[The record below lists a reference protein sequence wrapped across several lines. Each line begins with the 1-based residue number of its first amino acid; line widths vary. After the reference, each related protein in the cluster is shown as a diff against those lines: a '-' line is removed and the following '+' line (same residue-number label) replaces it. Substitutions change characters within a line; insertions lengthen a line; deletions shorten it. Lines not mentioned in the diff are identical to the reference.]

1 MMIDLL
7 ATNKRIINIDESWVS
22 ETEYSRRMWCPNKVP
37 CTATE
42 QSIGTRLALIAALDT
57 EGRVYFALT
66 HANTDS
72 DVILTFLRRLAIMLS
87 IETPDWRETSIVLL
101 DGAKYH
107 TSKETRENL
116 KKLKIPITYSA
127 PYCYSTAPI
136 EHLFGG
142 FKQGEFQSNT
152 APRGKK

>member
-7 ATNKRIINIDESWVS
+7 ASNKRIINIDESWVS

-37 CTATE
+37 CTVTE
-42 QSIGTRLALIAALDT
+42 QSIGTRLALITALDT

-72 DVILTFLRRLAIMLS
+72 DVILSFMRRLDIMLS
-87 IETPDWRETSIVLL
+87 IETPDWKETSIVLL

-116 KKLKIPITYSA
+116 KKLNIPTTYSA

-136 EHLFGG
+136 ETLFSGL
-142 FKQGEFQSNT
+142 KYGELQPSS

>member
-7 ATNKRIINIDESWVS
+7 VNNKRIINIDESWIS

-42 QSIGTRLALIAALDT
+42 QSVGTRLALIAALDT
-57 EGRVYFALT
+57 DGRVYFALT

-72 DVILTFLRRLAIMLS
+72 DVIMSFLRRLDTMLS
-87 IETPDWRETSIVLL
+87 IETPDWKETSIVLL

-116 KKLKIPITYSA
+116 QKLNIPITYSS
-127 PYCYSTAPI
+127 PYSYDSAAI
-136 EHLFGG
+136 ERFFGG
-142 FKQGEFQSNT
+142 IKV
-152 APRGKK
+152 GKL